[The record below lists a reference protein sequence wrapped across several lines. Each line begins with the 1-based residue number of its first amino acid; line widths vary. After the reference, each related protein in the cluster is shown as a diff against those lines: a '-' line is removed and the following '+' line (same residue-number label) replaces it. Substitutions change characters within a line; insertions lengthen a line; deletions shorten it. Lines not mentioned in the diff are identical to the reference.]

1 MQHTGSKRR
10 RAALLAWFLGSC
22 AAGWSATLPAA
33 TFPSLYTVTVDVD
46 PDAPDPEAA
55 AMQTAMGRLLI
66 RVTGKR
72 EAAFDPELTPLIDAP
87 RNYVQS
93 FGQPDAGKMQIG
105 FIESDVDSE
114 LRALSWPVWGEERPM
129 TLLWLAVDLGDGERA
144 ILSANGRQPEWSQ
157 AMAEYM
163 ENLQTELERVAD
175 ERGLPLT
182 LPLMDL
188 QDLTAISFAEVWGG
202 FDSQI
207 RAASDRYRPDAVLVG
222 RLGVNPF
229 GTRAQWTLL
238 RGGGRQVAVGSSLGD
253 GLNWV
258 ADRYADEYSVLGGA
272 RTARIEVLGVQS
284 LADYGRV
291 LSYLERLSVLQS
303 VDVEGF
309 DGNVLN
315 LRVTTRGDQSV
326 LERVL
331 TLGAVLTPAGEAA
344 SGSALTNGL
353 RFRIA
358 RSGG

>member
-10 RAALLAWFLGSC
+10 RAALLAGVLGSC
-22 AAGWSATLPAA
+22 AVGWSATLPAA
-33 TFPSLYTVTVDVD
+33 TFPGLYTVTVDVD
-46 PDAPDPEAA
+46 PDAPDPDAT
-55 AMQTAMGRLLI
+55 AMQTAMERLLI

-72 EAAFDPELTPLIDAP
+72 EAAFDPELAPLIESP
-87 RNYVQS
+87 RDYVRS
-93 FGQPDAGKMQIG
+93 FGQPNAGQMQIG
-105 FIESDVDSE
+105 FIESDVESE

-144 ILSANGRQPEWSQ
+144 ILSANGREPEWSQ
-157 AMAEYM
+157 SMADYM
-163 ENLQTELERVAD
+163 DDLQTELKRVAD

-188 QDLTAISFAEVWGG
+188 QDLTAISFAEIWGA
-202 FDSQI
+202 FDPQI
-207 RAASDRYRPDAVLVG
+207 MAASDRYRADAVLVG
-222 RLGVNPF
+222 RLDVSPF

-238 RGGGRQVAVGSSLGD
+238 RGGARRVAVGSSLGD

-272 RTARIEVLGVQS
+272 RTARIDVLGVES

-291 LSYLERLSVLQS
+291 LSYLEQLSVLQS

-331 TLGAVLTPAGEAA
+331 TLGAVLTPVGDGAPTSTVA
-344 SGSALTNGL
+344 NGL